1 MDSSS
6 NAVMKSNQKMT
17 IADNA
22 SLTFFTNPLYLNIL
36 QRKNICNVKNNTEE
50 IKFYRKR
57 IVSLFKDMMKE
68 TDEVNVNKEIKEIHT
83 MFVNATI
90 RYFEVTDKKDIIQ
103 GQHQIGNANISNAN
117 ISNANIS
124 NANISNANISNAN
137 ISNANISNTIDET
150 LSPED
155 ILNTLGDSDL
165 LTINEA
171 NDIMMR
177 KNIAVASLDN
187 YVISK
192 QDNSVNETRIIPI
205 KMNIDLKTNDLKFK
219 GVSPKKV
226 KKNNNL

>member
-6 NAVMKSNQKMT
+6 NAVVKPNQKMT

-57 IVSLFKDMMKE
+57 IVSLSKDMMKE
-68 TDEVNVNKEIKEIHT
+68 KEEVNVNKEIKEIHT

-103 GQHQIGNANISNAN
+103 GQHQ
-117 ISNANIS
+117 
-124 NANISNANISNAN
+124 ISNANISNAN

-177 KNIAVASLDN
+177 KNLAVASLDN

-219 GVSPKKV
+219 GVPPKKV

>member
-1 MDSSS
+1 MDSSN

-124 NANISNANISNAN
+124 NA
-137 ISNANISNTIDET
+137 IDET

-219 GVSPKKV
+219 GVPPKKV

>member
-124 NANISNANISNAN
+124 NANISN
-137 ISNANISNTIDET
+137 TIDET

-219 GVSPKKV
+219 GVPPKKV